1 MKSKTRSF
9 SYIHSKIDIM
19 KTVIILIACLTN
31 CFCFS
36 QEQNTLEEDI
46 INIQSRQKNMG
57 KISMISLNSWAV
69 ANIGYGSIATFN
81 STGEAKYF
89 HQMNA
94 IWNVVNLGI
103 GIPGII
109 GAYKKQ
115 QPKSLLELN
124 EYQHKLEKVYF
135 INAGLDVAYIAAG
148 GALRLAGANKNT
160 DVRHRLQGYGNSL
173 LMQGGYLLIH
183 DIAMILLYKTNGK
196 LLSKSWEKVSISTY
210 GLNLKLQIN

>member
-1 MKSKTRSF
+1 MRLLL
-9 SYIHSKIDIM
+9 IP
-19 KTVIILIACLTN
+19 IICLLNTI
-31 CFCFS
+31 CLS
-36 QEQNTLEEDI
+36 QDQNTLEFDLL
-46 INIQSRQKNMG
+46 NIQSRQQNMG
-57 KISMISLNSWAV
+57 KMSMISLNSWAV

-109 GAYKKQ
+109 SAYKNQ
-115 QPKSLLELN
+115 QPKNLLELN

-148 GALRLAGANKNT
+148 GALRLAGANKSANIK
-160 DVRHRLQGYGNSL
+160 RRLQGYGNSL

-196 LLSKSWEKVSISTY
+196 LLTKSWDKVSISTY
-210 GLNLKLQIN
+210 GLNLKIELN

>member
-1 MKSKTRSF
+1 
-9 SYIHSKIDIM
+9 
-19 KTVIILIACLTN
+19 
-31 CFCFS
+31 
-36 QEQNTLEEDI
+36 
-46 INIQSRQKNMG
+46 
-57 KISMISLNSWAV
+57 MISLSSWAI
-69 ANIGYGSIATFN
+69 ANIGYGSIATFHSN
-81 STGEAKYF
+81 GEAKYF

-135 INAGLDVAYIAAG
+135 INAGLDVAYIATG
-148 GALRLAGANKNT
+148 GILRLAGSNKSLDIKN
-160 DVRHRLQGYGNSL
+160 RLKGYGNSL
-173 LMQGGYLLIH
+173 LMQGGYLLFH

-196 LLSKSWEKVSISTY
+196 LLSKTWSKVTISTY
-210 GLNLKLQIN
+210 GLNLKVQFH